1 MKNATRDQEEILKL
15 ITTLRTRLSC
25 IEEKKN
31 EVMEDLR
38 THLEGRTKDAVKNLS
53 NYRCSDA
60 IKSRFTSWTSDE
72 VPKAFFAQ

>member
-1 MKNATRDQEEILKL
+1 
-15 ITTLRTRLSC
+15 
-25 IEEKKN
+25 
-31 EVMEDLR
+31 MEDLR